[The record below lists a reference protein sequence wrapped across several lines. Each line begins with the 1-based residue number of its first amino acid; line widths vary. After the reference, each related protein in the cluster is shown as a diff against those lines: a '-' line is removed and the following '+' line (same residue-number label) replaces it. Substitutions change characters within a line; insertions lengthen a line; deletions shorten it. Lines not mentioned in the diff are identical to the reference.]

1 MKIRTLIA
9 LARRR
14 IRRYLKKD
22 SEIEIIGECT
32 NGQEAISAIT
42 ELQPDLVFLDVQMP
56 EKDGFNV
63 LNSINESRQNLPTI
77 IFVTAYDQF
86 AIRAFEVNAFDY
98 LLKPF
103 SMERLEKTLARAKKQ
118 IYKQDILTAD
128 ERLLDL
134 LTGLKE
140 ETKFLKRIAVKEK
153 GKIIF
158 VPTDEID
165 FIEAQG
171 NYLQLDMGK
180 YSHLIRMRL
189 HLLEQK
195 LDASKFVRIHR
206 STIINI
212 DRVKEMQP
220 LFNGDQTV
228 IMKSEKR
235 LTMSRTYREKLKSL
249 MEDF

>member
-1 MKIRTLIA
+1 ME

-22 SEIEIIGECT
+22 SEIEIVGECA
-32 NGQEAISAIT
+32 NGQEAIDAIK
-42 ELQPDLVFLDVQMP
+42 ELDPELVFLDVQMP
-56 EKDGFNV
+56 QIDGFSV
-63 LNSINESRQNLPTI
+63 LKSIKEEDRDLPTV

-103 SMERLEKTLARAKKQ
+103 SVERLEKTLERAKAQIKKQ
-118 IYKQDILTAD
+118 GTVITTD
-128 ERLLDL
+128 ERLLNL
-134 LTGLKE
+134 LAELKE
-140 ETKFLKRIAVKEK
+140 ETRYLKRLTVKER

-158 VPTDEID
+158 VSTDEID

-171 NYLQLDMGK
+171 NYLQLDMGSH
-180 YSHLIRMRL
+180 SHLIRMRL
-189 HLLEQK
+189 HHLEQR
-195 LDASKFVRIHR
+195 LDPRKFVRIHR

-212 DRVKEMQP
+212 DRVKEMHP

-228 IMKSEKR
+228 IMQSEKK
-235 LTMSRTYREKLKSL
+235 LTMTRNYREKLRSL